1 MHGPS
6 ALASRGADAHA
17 GVVNVTRIER
27 PMAEFS
33 PEPVP
38 TTFFVPLDG
47 SSVAELALPV
57 ARVVSTGFGASLRVE
72 NVPAEPD
79 DPTKDGIG
87 EFLATASTDQN
98 DTVVCLACRG
108 QVEQPPFGHRD
119 LADRV
124 LPRLDGP
131 ALVVGPHCSSGS
143 FDLGGPIVVCH
154 DGSAAAGQIL
164 APAVTWAT
172 ALDVPIHLI
181 HVTDSSDV
189 TAGSD
194 ARADVAD
201 ALDRL
206 GSSVQVEWARQLAAG
221 SGDPQPRTR
230 GRCFDRGDEHTR
242 PRVPRTN
249 TPREHHCLGG
259 TRGIL
264 SRARSATSRHAH
276 VNGSTRPLPRDRRL
290 DRHLIVTEWT

>member
-206 GSSVQVEWARQLAAG
+206 GSSVQVEWARSSLPAAAIRNLAREVDASIVAMSTHG
-221 SGDPQPRTR
+221 HASPART
-230 GRCFDRGDEHTR
+230 
-242 PRVPRTN
+242 
-249 TPREHHCLGG
+249 L
-259 TRGIL
+259 L
-264 SRARSATSRHAH
+264 
-276 VNGSTRPLPRDRRL
+276 GSTTAWVVREAFCPVLVRRPVGML
-290 DRHLIVTEWT
+290 T

>member
-57 ARVVSTGFGASLRVE
+57 ARVVSTGFGASLQVE

-79 DPTKDGIG
+79 DPTKDDIG
-87 EFLATASTDQN
+87 EFLATASTGQN

-108 QVEQPPFGHRD
+108 RVEQPPFGHRD

-124 LPRLDGP
+124 LPRLDRP

-143 FDLGGPIVVCH
+143 FDLGAHRRVSRRIRRCRPDPGSSCH
-154 DGSAAAGQIL
+154 VGYRAR
-164 APAVTWAT
+164 
-172 ALDVPIHLI
+172 
-181 HVTDSSDV
+181 
-189 TAGSD
+189 
-194 ARADVAD
+194 RADPPH
-201 ALDRL
+201 
-206 GSSVQVEWARQLAAG
+206 S
-221 SGDPQPRTR
+221 
-230 GRCFDRGDEHTR
+230 
-242 PRVPRTN
+242 
-249 TPREHHCLGG
+249 
-259 TRGIL
+259 
-264 SRARSATSRHAH
+264 
-276 VNGSTRPLPRDRRL
+276 RDRFVG
-290 DRHLIVTEWT
+290 RHSQP

>member
-6 ALASRGADAHA
+6 SLASRGADAHA

-108 QVEQPPFGHRD
+108 LVEQPPVRPPG
-119 LADRV
+119 
-124 LPRLDGP
+124 PRRPGAPAPGRACVGRRP
-131 ALVVGPHCSSGS
+131 ALLIGIVRSRRTHRRVSRRIRGCRPDPGSSSHVGYR
-143 FDLGGPIVVCH
+143 
-154 DGSAAAGQIL
+154 AR
-164 APAVTWAT
+164 
-172 ALDVPIHLI
+172 
-181 HVTDSSDV
+181 
-189 TAGSD
+189 
-194 ARADVAD
+194 RAD
-201 ALDRL
+201 
-206 GSSVQVEWARQLAAG
+206 
-221 SGDPQPRTR
+221 PP
-230 GRCFDRGDEHTR
+230 H
-242 PRVPRTN
+242 
-249 TPREHHCLGG
+249 
-259 TRGIL
+259 
-264 SRARSATSRHAH
+264 
-276 VNGSTRPLPRDRRL
+276 PRDRFVR
-290 DRHLIVTEWT
+290 RHGRQRCTRRRRRRARPARIVGTG